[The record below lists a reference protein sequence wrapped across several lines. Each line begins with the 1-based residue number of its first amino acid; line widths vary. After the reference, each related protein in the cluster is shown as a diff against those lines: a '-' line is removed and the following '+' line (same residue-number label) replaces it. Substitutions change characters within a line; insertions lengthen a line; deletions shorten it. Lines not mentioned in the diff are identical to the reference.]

1 MKVQRRQ
8 LDEQPE
14 ERKKALAET
23 LSLAPTKTILYGLS
37 SEMLTFRGDLLVR
50 VDSDGFHGYICL
62 KPAAVN
68 YKMPRYYRSD
78 VYMLRDCLIDLM
90 GAGDFDTYSH
100 PVVECYDI
108 DRLEAVCIR
117 SKNERRWL
125 SEKLSQR
132 LKKNDYCL
140 LDGEE
145 LFDVIKMPRFVYLV
159 KKVIADELR
168 NESKRMERVFGYA

>member
-8 LDEQPE
+8 LEEQSE
-14 ERKKALAET
+14 ERKRALAET
-23 LSLAPTKTILYGLS
+23 ISLAPTKTILYGLCPH
-37 SEMLTFRGDLLVR
+37 MLTFHGELIVC
-50 VDSDGFHGYICL
+50 VETDGFHGYICL

-68 YKMPRYYRSD
+68 YKTPRYYRSD

-140 LDGEE
+140 LNGEE
-145 LFDVIKMPRFVYLV
+145 LFDLIKMPNFVYLV
-159 KKVIADELR
+159 KRVVADELR
-168 NESKRMERVFGYA
+168 DYSKRMERSFGYA